1 VAWPRANVISFRS
14 YSGKLFA
21 FKVASVLS
29 PDSEL
34 LSADLVLVS
43 EADFRAFFEYPA
55 GHYTDIALSVA
66 NPLEVRNIAAKLA
79 EALPD
84 SRPILREEVLRTYQ
98 SVFDWREGIVL
109 TVLSGAILA
118 FVILAWEKASGLS
131 AEEKREIGILK
142 AIGWET
148 GDVIRMKTV
157 GRPADFTDRLPAR
170 FCRRLHSRLPL
181 RRPHLRAGIE
191 GLGRALPALYAGAC
205 GRRPA
210 DRHFVLFHGLS
221 LHSCGAGADLASR
234 DYRPRCGDA
243 MIELSNIKKAF
254 NQGKPNEYWALNG
267 IDLTLEAGKVTA
279 FRGPSGS
286 GKTTLLTLVGCLSRP
301 TSGRV
306 RFRGEDISGLPE
318 RFLTEIRRQSFGFIF
333 QQFNLIKGL
342 SALENVILPGFPT
355 GRPRAELVASA
366 SQLFAQLKLEH
377 RLHAKVEW
385 LSGGEQQRV
394 AIARALINNP
404 QVIIADEPTANLDT
418 ALSREFMAILESF
431 TAAGKTVLLTSHDPL
446 VVESSAVH
454 RVVGIRDGKLTD
466 D

>member
-1 VAWPRANVISFRS
+1 
-14 YSGKLFA
+14 
-21 FKVASVLS
+21 
-29 PDSEL
+29 
-34 LSADLVLVS
+34 
-43 EADFRAFFEYPA
+43 
-55 GHYTDIALSVA
+55 
-66 NPLEVRNIAAKLA
+66 
-79 EALPD
+79 
-84 SRPILREEVLRTYQ
+84 
-98 SVFDWREGIVL
+98 
-109 TVLSGAILA
+109 
-118 FVILAWEKASGLS
+118 
-131 AEEKREIGILK
+131 
-142 AIGWET
+142 
-148 GDVIRMKTV
+148 
-157 GRPADFTDRLPAR
+157 
-170 FCRRLHSRLPL
+170 
-181 RRPHLRAGIE
+181 
-191 GLGRALPALYAGAC
+191 
-205 GRRPA
+205 
-210 DRHFVLFHGLS
+210 
-221 LHSCGAGADLASR
+221 
-234 DYRPRCGDA
+234 

>member
-1 VAWPRANVISFRS
+1 
-14 YSGKLFA
+14 
-21 FKVASVLS
+21 
-29 PDSEL
+29 
-34 LSADLVLVS
+34 
-43 EADFRAFFEYPA
+43 
-55 GHYTDIALSVA
+55 
-66 NPLEVRNIAAKLA
+66 
-79 EALPD
+79 
-84 SRPILREEVLRTYQ
+84 
-98 SVFDWREGIVL
+98 
-109 TVLSGAILA
+109 
-118 FVILAWEKASGLS
+118 
-131 AEEKREIGILK
+131 
-142 AIGWET
+142 
-148 GDVIRMKTV
+148 
-157 GRPADFTDRLPAR
+157 
-170 FCRRLHSRLPL
+170 
-181 RRPHLRAGIE
+181 
-191 GLGRALPALYAGAC
+191 
-205 GRRPA
+205 
-210 DRHFVLFHGLS
+210 
-221 LHSCGAGADLASR
+221 
-234 DYRPRCGDA
+234 
-243 MIELSNIKKAF
+243 MIELANIKKAF

-301 TSGRV
+301 TSRRV

-446 VVESSAVH
+446 VVESAAVH